1 MSTSF
6 HQMLAILN
14 QWLLAG
20 LVYLFSGVGE
30 VDGPERRR
38 RGDVALRVIVVCVVV
53 YVRATAA
60 VHRKLYFSLSIFFRL
75 AGYGFDPDQHI
86 CPT

>member
-1 MSTSF
+1 MCTSF
-6 HQMLAILN
+6 HQTLAILN

-38 RGDVALRVIVVCVVV
+38 RGDVALRVIVVYVVV
-53 YVRATAA
+53 W
-60 VHRKLYFSLSIFFRL
+60 RKMEKRCVCTNN
-75 AGYGFDPDQHI
+75 GP
-86 CPT
+86 